1 KSVAEGIP
9 STLAAP
15 EVVVAVAAYWAIAIY
30 FETTTRLWVSICV
43 APLLLLRCEQSVAL
57 GAWWVDL
64 MMRVRNVLST
74 ASDYPAPA
82 RIRLGSTDLVIE
94 GAGLSAKLQNAT
106 PGGLVIVVGVI
117 LIAISLRSSVKR
129 TQRTP
134 GIVPTE
140 ILDDW
145 LLNSFRVTDETR
157 YDDLH

>member
-1 KSVAEGIP
+1 MRFVWWSTDKSVAEGIP

-43 APLLLLRCEQSVAL
+43 ASLLLLRCEQSVAL

-82 RIRLGSTDLVIE
+82 RIRLVR
-94 GAGLSAKLQNAT
+94 
-106 PGGLVIVVGVI
+106 PWVV
-117 LIAISLRSSVKR
+117 LWRSHANSNITVKVHS
-129 TQRTP
+129 Q
-134 GIVPTE
+134 G
-140 ILDDW
+140 
-145 LLNSFRVTDETR
+145 
-157 YDDLH
+157 

>member
-1 KSVAEGIP
+1 VSPAAARFVWLSTDKSVAEGIP

-43 APLLLLRCEQSVAL
+43 ASLLLLRCEQSVAL

-82 RIRLGSTDLVIE
+82 RIRLVR
-94 GAGLSAKLQNAT
+94 
-106 PGGLVIVVGVI
+106 PWVV
-117 LIAISLRSSVKR
+117 LWRSHANSNITVKVHS
-129 TQRTP
+129 Q
-134 GIVPTE
+134 G
-140 ILDDW
+140 
-145 LLNSFRVTDETR
+145 
-157 YDDLH
+157 